1 MSRHYSLTRETPV
14 PIDVDKHEMYEVRT
28 PEFAF
33 STYHDDEINLQLKI
47 GKWETNGV
55 KEVWHA
61 NLKKVLT
68 FEFNYPHPHYEL
80 YSVLSGKL
88 KVTILDK
95 EYTVEKDTLIHIP
108 PFHKH
113 TIEVLEDTSLFDYGG
128 EMDLMA
134 LLEDLESVKKYK
146 PEILEDPIQKN

>member
-1 MSRHYSLTRETPV
+1 MLFR
-14 PIDVDKHEMYEVRT
+14 
-28 PEFAF
+28 
-33 STYHDDEINLQLKI
+33 
-47 GKWETNGV
+47 
-55 KEVWHA
+55 
-61 NLKKVLT
+61 
-68 FEFNYPHPHYEL
+68 
-80 YSVLSGKL
+80 KL

-95 EYTVEKDTLIHIP
+95 EYIVEKDTLIHIP

-128 EMDLMA
+128 EINLMA